1 MLAFSWSWYWLCTIV
16 LTDQVLRKLQ
26 PMWILYRADEVMCS
40 YLLCVLNDCLSWLV
54 TYCSKPVVAS
64 QISAQ
69 LKRST
74 QWKSEFSIDSAI
86 IKVGT
91 KVAWIDVLM
100 VGVLHYAMSVWS
112 VCWVDWENLQQETA
126 SIRDKFAAWGDLLVG
141 QREECCIVDL
151 SLSDWYALASYLL
164 GIPWH
169 WEQTEPSTVLHLM
182 SALKKTLKNPKNTG
196 SKRNLSVQM
205 PWRHF

>member
-1 MLAFSWSWYWLCTIV
+1 MVILVVYYCIEWSGAQETSADVDIV
-16 LTDQVLRKLQ
+16 L
-26 PMWILYRADEVMCS
+26 MWILYWADEVMCS

-54 TYCSKPVVAS
+54 TYCSKSVVAS

-100 VGVLHYAMSVWS
+100 VGVLRYAMSVWS
-112 VCWVDWENLQQETA
+112 VCWVDWKNLQQETA
-126 SIRDKFAAWGDLLVG
+126 SIRDKLAAWGDLLVG

-151 SLSDWYALASYLL
+151 SLSDWYALESYL
-164 GIPWH
+164 
-169 WEQTEPSTVLHLM
+169 
-182 SALKKTLKNPKNTG
+182 
-196 SKRNLSVQM
+196 
-205 PWRHF
+205 

>member
-1 MLAFSWSWYWLCTIV
+1 MTGNILFQACCSFSNISPVEKKYTVEVWIFHWFSHYYSWYKGSVNWC
-16 LTDQVLRKLQ
+16 
-26 PMWILYRADEVMCS
+26 
-40 YLLCVLNDCLSWLV
+40 
-54 TYCSKPVVAS
+54 
-64 QISAQ
+64 
-69 LKRST
+69 
-74 QWKSEFSIDSAI
+74 IDGWCA
-86 IKVGT
+86 
-91 KVAWIDVLM
+91 DVLM
-100 VGVLHYAMSVWS
+100 VGVLRYAMSVWS

>member
-1 MLAFSWSWYWLCTIV
+1 MLAFSWWWYWLCTIV
-16 LTDQVLRKLQ
+16 LSDQVLRKLQ
-26 PMWILYRADEVMCS
+26 PMLILYWADEVMCS

-54 TYCSKPVVAS
+54 TYCSKSVVAS

-100 VGVLHYAMSVWS
+100 VGVLRYAMSVWS

-126 SIRDKFAAWGDLLVG
+126 SIRDKLAAWGDLLVG

-151 SLSDWYALASYLL
+151 SLSDWYALESYL
-164 GIPWH
+164 
-169 WEQTEPSTVLHLM
+169 
-182 SALKKTLKNPKNTG
+182 
-196 SKRNLSVQM
+196 
-205 PWRHF
+205 

>member
-1 MLAFSWSWYWLCTIV
+1 MTGN
-16 LTDQVLRKLQ
+16 
-26 PMWILYRADEVMCS
+26 IL
-40 YLLCVLNDCLSWLV
+40 
-54 TYCSKPVVAS
+54 SKSVVAS

-74 QWKSEFSIDSAI
+74 QWKSEFFIDSAI

-91 KVAWIDVLM
+91 KVAWWIDVLM

-151 SLSDWYALASYLL
+151 SWSDWYALESYL
-164 GIPWH
+164 
-169 WEQTEPSTVLHLM
+169 
-182 SALKKTLKNPKNTG
+182 
-196 SKRNLSVQM
+196 
-205 PWRHF
+205 

>member
-1 MLAFSWSWYWLCTIV
+1 MLAFSWWWYWLCTIV
-16 LTDQVLRKLQ
+16 LSDQVLRKLQ
-26 PMWILYRADEVMCS
+26 PMWILYWADEVMCS

-54 TYCSKPVVAS
+54 TYCSKSVVAS

-100 VGVLHYAMSVWS
+100 VGVLRYAMSVWS

-126 SIRDKFAAWGDLLVG
+126 SIRDKLAAWGDLLLG
-141 QREECCIVDL
+141 QREEYCIVDL
-151 SLSDWYALASYLL
+151 SLSDWYALESYL
-164 GIPWH
+164 
-169 WEQTEPSTVLHLM
+169 
-182 SALKKTLKNPKNTG
+182 
-196 SKRNLSVQM
+196 
-205 PWRHF
+205 

>member
-1 MLAFSWSWYWLCTIV
+1 
-16 LTDQVLRKLQ
+16 
-26 PMWILYRADEVMCS
+26 MCS

-54 TYCSKPVVAS
+54 TYCSKSVVAS

-100 VGVLHYAMSVWS
+100 VGVLRYAMSVWS

-126 SIRDKFAAWGDLLVG
+126 SIRDKFAAWGDF
-141 QREECCIVDL
+141 
-151 SLSDWYALASYLL
+151 
-164 GIPWH
+164 
-169 WEQTEPSTVLHLM
+169 
-182 SALKKTLKNPKNTG
+182 TG
-196 SKRNLSVQM
+196 RSKRGILHCGSITEWLIRPGELSVGDSLTLRTNRTIYSIAPDECTEKKVKKNQTKIVKGIQVFSCREDSLKVYM
-205 PWRHF
+205 CRWWWFVGC

>member
-1 MLAFSWSWYWLCTIV
+1 MVILVVYYCIEWSGAQETSADVDIYW
-16 LTDQVLRKLQ
+16 
-26 PMWILYRADEVMCS
+26 ADEVMCS

-54 TYCSKPVVAS
+54 TYCSKSVVAS

-100 VGVLHYAMSVWS
+100 VGVLRYAMSVWS

-126 SIRDKFAAWGDLLVG
+126 SIRDKLAAWGDLLVG
-141 QREECCIVDL
+141 QREECYIVDL
-151 SLSDWYALASYLL
+151 SLSDWYALESYL
-164 GIPWH
+164 
-169 WEQTEPSTVLHLM
+169 
-182 SALKKTLKNPKNTG
+182 
-196 SKRNLSVQM
+196 
-205 PWRHF
+205 